1 MSASD
6 PGSASVPPWSVGVS
20 LQRDASGRDDAG
32 MDRLAGK
39 VAIVTGAARGQG
51 TAEAKLFAA
60 EGATV
65 VLTDVL
71 VAEGQA
77 TAASCGGTFHQHDVS
92 NEDAW
97 QRVVDATLEAH
108 GRIDVLVN
116 NAGIFHRARMIDHT
130 LDDFR
135 RLLDINTIGVFL
147 GMRTVAP
154 PMIAQQ
160 AGSIVNISSI
170 AGLVGAPNSIGYGAS
185 KFAVTGMTKT
195 AAAELARFGIRVN
208 SIHPGMIE
216 TEMIH
221 EVAGH
226 DEARLEKIA
235 NSTPFRRS
243 AAPEEIAYL
252 ALYLA
257 SDESSF
263 SSGSQFV
270 ADGAVT
276 AT

>member
-1 MSASD
+1 MS
-6 PGSASVPPWSVGVS
+6 
-20 LQRDASGRDDAG
+20 
-32 MDRLAGK
+32 RLENK

-51 TAEAKLFAA
+51 AAEARLFAA
-60 EGATV
+60 EGAQV

-71 VAEGQA
+71 SSEGEA
-77 TAASCGGTFHQHDVS
+77 TAADCGGTFLHHDVS
-92 NEDAW
+92 SEEAW
-97 QRVVDATLEAH
+97 QRVVDETLSTH

-116 NAGIFHRARMIDHT
+116 NAGIFHRAKMIDHS
-130 LDDFR
+130 LGDFR
-135 RLLDINTIGVFL
+135 RLIDINTVGVFL
-147 GMRTVAP
+147 GMRSVAP
-154 PMIAQQ
+154 SMMEHE

-170 AGLVGAPNSIGYGAS
+170 AGLVGAPGSIGYGAS

-195 AAAELARFGIRVN
+195 AASELARFGIRVN

-221 EVAGH
+221 EVVSH
-226 DEARLEKIA
+226 DQGRLERMA
-235 NSTPFRRS
+235 SSTPFRR
-243 AAPEEIAYL
+243 AADPSEIANL

-263 SSGSQFV
+263 STGSEFV
-270 ADGAVT
+270 ADGGVT